1 MIGCESAGVMF
12 TCDPITGDERVI
24 EITGNYGLG
33 ESVVSA
39 SSEPDTI
46 KMFTNIESN
55 SLSKRRH
62 IKGIESKVIGKKK
75 TLIKL
80 LENGGTVEEEVND
93 NDNCCISDED
103 LLRLGDIGLQIHR
116 HYGNARDIEWGLKG
130 GQIFMLQSRPVT
142 NLDNSYTDYEI
153 MHELDS
159 SHPTEFEIY
168 SRAHWGENFPGA
180 SSWNCLQGFLANKS
194 NFFREGLRNRTNIVE
209 DYNPFFEVMGIQYN
223 QLMFNLTSG
232 AMNFFAGYPDS
243 KQSQT
248 AVLAMF
254 GHQIDDKD
262 VIHMF
267 RMKKSEA
274 IKPSLITKVRMFSE
288 GLKYHGPVSMGSG
301 IKNAI
306 LKAILQSA
314 STNDLDLELDYNLM
328 ISSATNVISAEVPK
342 MLTEIAK
349 SIKDKQWFRQLND
362 EEALQVLTTG
372 TDESSQKFRYFIER
386 HGHRGYREVDPM
398 YKPWKGNPMPCI
410 KTIKTILSG
419 NESQFEEKIEKSV
432 DKVIDELKTPL
443 NPLKKLLIK
452 HALLPWAQRGIGY
465 RELSKYF
472 MIWMTN
478 KLREGFWYLAQ
489 QMVNEGLI
497 PTVDTF
503 FYLTITEVE
512 ALCNGQRDPLIF
524 SRVRQRR
531 RLYPRMDKYKFEEFI
546 KGPEMRPRNFEDRII
561 PPVLTSGMV
570 QMKGT
575 PVSNGSVKARVCVS
589 EDITEADNIQPGDIL
604 ITYSTDIGWS
614 PYFPLLSGIITEI
627 GGTISHGAVIAR
639 EYGIP
644 SLIAVE
650 GACRAFRTG
659 DICLLDTKT
668 QTITKKRLFAVRS
681 SGASEDSEEMSA
693 AGQMTTYLGVKGFDE
708 MYSSVM
714 KCWSSQ
720 FSHIAYE
727 YKRGYG
733 QTINTPMAV

>member
-1 MIGCESAGVMF
+1 
-12 TCDPITGDERVI
+12 
-24 EITGNYGLG
+24 
-33 ESVVSA
+33 
-39 SSEPDTI
+39 
-46 KMFTNIESN
+46 SN

-62 IKGIESKVIGKKK
+62 IIAIESKVIGKKK
-75 TLIKL
+75 TLIRL
-80 LENGGTVEEEVND
+80 LENGGTVEEEVID
-93 NDNCCISDED
+93 NNNCCISDED
-103 LLRLGDIGLQIHR
+103 LLQLGDIGLQGAK
-116 HYGNARDIEWGLKG
+116 YLCFSRDSG
-130 GQIFMLQSRPVT
+130 GPESTRSGAQNQHVMVSVAPRRLHGTQPPGQEGI
-142 NLDNSYTDYEI
+142 DNSYTDYEI

-262 VIHMF
+262 VLHMF

-274 IKPSLITKVRMFSE
+274 IKPSLITNVRMFSE
-288 GLKYHGPVSMGSG
+288 GLKYHGAVSMGSG

-314 STNDLDLELDYNLM
+314 STNDSYMESDYNLM

-342 MLTEIAK
+342 MLSEIAK
-349 SIKDKQWFRQLND
+349 SIKDKQWFRQLSD

-372 TDESSQKFRYFIER
+372 SDESSQKFRYFIER

-432 DKVIDELKTPL
+432 HKVIDELKTPL

-497 PTVDTF
+497 PNVDTF

-524 SRVRQRR
+524 S
-531 RLYPRMDKYKFEEFI
+531 
-546 KGPEMRPRNFEDRII
+546 
-561 PPVLTSGMV
+561 
-570 QMKGT
+570 
-575 PVSNGSVKARVCVS
+575 
-589 EDITEADNIQPGDIL
+589 
-604 ITYSTDIGWS
+604 
-614 PYFPLLSGIITEI
+614 
-627 GGTISHGAVIAR
+627 
-639 EYGIP
+639 
-644 SLIAVE
+644 
-650 GACRAFRTG
+650 
-659 DICLLDTKT
+659 
-668 QTITKKRLFAVRS
+668 
-681 SGASEDSEEMSA
+681 
-693 AGQMTTYLGVKGFDE
+693 
-708 MYSSVM
+708 
-714 KCWSSQ
+714 
-720 FSHIAYE
+720 
-727 YKRGYG
+727 
-733 QTINTPMAV
+733 